1 VKNVVYK
8 FYITLT
14 CLTNDY
20 PYGMHGFTCADLD
33 LLCCGGCMIEIVID
47 GKYRIVEEGL
57 TLLEAAKVC
66 GVEIPSL
73 CGMNKS
79 NEKVPCDLCVVEV
92 ESGGTKRACELEV
105 YRGLNVVTQSE
116 QLSEHRR
123 KALNRIMTDH
133 YADCEAPCKT
143 ACPAGVDIQSYLYHI
158 AQNDHQKA
166 IEVIKRTLPMPL
178 SIGRVCPAFCES
190 ECRRSLVDEPIA
202 IRQLK
207 RHAADADLSAHEAY
221 VPEKKPSKGLNIA
234 VVGSG
239 PGGLTAGY
247 YLSNEGYD
255 VTVFESMP
263 KAGGWLR
270 YGIPEYRLPKD
281 ILDKEI
287 ELMCRNGMQVH
298 TNQKLGVD
306 FTLSQLSEEYDAVCL
321 AVGASQA
328 VEMHYTG
335 SDLEGCYLG
344 VDYLKDYVT
353 EQNYVTGHKVA
364 VIGGGNT
371 AIDCARTARRAGAD
385 TTLIYRRT
393 RDEMPAED
401 YEIVEAEHEGVKF
414 HFLTNPAENL
424 ADETGRVNA
433 IRLER
438 MALGEPDAS
447 GRRSPKPTGEF
458 FTEEFDTVIAAVSQ
472 KPDLSFLE
480 GEDLSIPLTRWNT
493 SDADEKTMHTGTGN
507 IFSIGDFRRGPATA
521 VEAVGDGRV
530 AAKAID
536 LFLNGD
542 MADMPKAAFN
552 SRKEK
557 KLSQVDPL
565 HFENIQKVAR
575 SIMPELTP
583 AQREQSFAEVE
594 LGFDNEE
601 AMKEVARCLECG
613 CQANTD
619 CALRDYSTE
628 YEAEQSFEFSLQ
640 IKSHQDWLDLRAKDL
655 RHKYEVDRS
664 SEFIEFDANRC
675 ISCGQCIQACR
686 DKAVHGVLNFVCD
699 KQGRPA
705 LRPDDRPHFG
715 SNKNG
720 LTLMG
725 DSNCVQCGACVQVC
739 PTGAMV
745 DSRDRSQG
753 RTEDLKAV
761 DTICTYCGVGCKLT
775 MFVDEATNTIRYVK
789 GGDSPVNQGMLCVKG
804 RFGFDFIGSEE
815 RLTTPLIRK
824 DGWLQP
830 ASWEEAIQLI
840 ASKFSGIKQDFGS
853 NALAG
858 FSSAKTTNE
867 DNYAFQKFVRRELGT
882 NNVDHCARLC
892 HASSVTGLEASLG
905 SGAMTNDIPSIKHSD
920 VIFIIGSD
928 TTSAHPIIASH
939 IKQAIRHHGARLIVA
954 DPKRVDMAEHAELY
968 MAHRPGTDVM
978 LLNGVMQQIIKN
990 GWYDQEYIEERV
1002 DGFDTLLQEVMS
1014 PAYNLDKVELVTG
1027 VKAEDIQAMAR
1038 MIGTADRT
1046 AVYYSMGITQHTTGH
1061 DNVRSIANLQ
1071 LLCGNI
1077 GIEGGGINPLR
1088 GQSNV
1093 QGACDMGALPN
1104 SFPGYQKVYN
1114 PIVRQKFAI
1123 EWNAPNLPSE
1133 QGLTLTEIID
1143 AACHRDVRGMYIM
1156 GENPVLSDPNQAHV
1170 IEGLEAL
1177 DFLVVQ
1183 DIFLTETAQYADVV
1197 LPSCSFAE
1205 KAGHFTNT
1213 ERRVQRVNPVVTAP
1227 GEAKEDWWIVQEIA
1241 NAMGSD
1247 WDYHCVS
1254 DITNEIAR
1262 VTPQYAGLRWD
1273 AITPNGVQWPSN
1285 KNNPAGTRIMHQTQ
1299 FTRGKGQMVGVPFRY
1314 AAELPDEEYPLVLT
1328 TGRVLEQFHTGTMT
1342 RKTKGLDNLAGPRAM
1357 VSVEDA
1363 EALGISNGQRLT
1375 VSTRRGSIEIDA
1387 FVTKRIQKGVVFIPF
1402 HFVESPVNRL
1412 TTTATDPHAKIPE
1425 FKVAAVK
1432 VEVSEKTTQTESLE
1446 DSYQHV

>member
-1 VKNVVYK
+1 
-8 FYITLT
+8 
-14 CLTNDY
+14 
-20 PYGMHGFTCADLD
+20 
-33 LLCCGGCMIEIVID
+33 MIEIVID

-353 EQNYVTGHKVA
+353 EQNYVTGQKVA

-424 ADETGRVNA
+424 ADETGRVSA

-601 AMKEVARCLECG
+601 AMKEAARCLECG

-619 CALRDYSTE
+619 CSLRDYSTE
-628 YEAEQSFEFSLQ
+628 YEAEQSFDFSLQ
-640 IKSHQDWLDLRAKDL
+640 IKSH
-655 RHKYEVDRS
+655 
-664 SEFIEFDANRC
+664 
-675 ISCGQCIQACR
+675 
-686 DKAVHGVLNFVCD
+686 
-699 KQGRPA
+699 
-705 LRPDDRPHFG
+705 
-715 SNKNG
+715 
-720 LTLMG
+720 
-725 DSNCVQCGACVQVC
+725 
-739 PTGAMV
+739 
-745 DSRDRSQG
+745 
-753 RTEDLKAV
+753 
-761 DTICTYCGVGCKLT
+761 
-775 MFVDEATNTIRYVK
+775 
-789 GGDSPVNQGMLCVKG
+789 
-804 RFGFDFIGSEE
+804 
-815 RLTTPLIRK
+815 
-824 DGWLQP
+824 
-830 ASWEEAIQLI
+830 
-840 ASKFSGIKQDFGS
+840 
-853 NALAG
+853 
-858 FSSAKTTNE
+858 
-867 DNYAFQKFVRRELGT
+867 
-882 NNVDHCARLC
+882 
-892 HASSVTGLEASLG
+892 
-905 SGAMTNDIPSIKHSD
+905 
-920 VIFIIGSD
+920 
-928 TTSAHPIIASH
+928 
-939 IKQAIRHHGARLIVA
+939 
-954 DPKRVDMAEHAELY
+954 
-968 MAHRPGTDVM
+968 
-978 LLNGVMQQIIKN
+978 
-990 GWYDQEYIEERV
+990 
-1002 DGFDTLLQEVMS
+1002 
-1014 PAYNLDKVELVTG
+1014 
-1027 VKAEDIQAMAR
+1027 
-1038 MIGTADRT
+1038 
-1046 AVYYSMGITQHTTGH
+1046 
-1061 DNVRSIANLQ
+1061 
-1071 LLCGNI
+1071 
-1077 GIEGGGINPLR
+1077 
-1088 GQSNV
+1088 
-1093 QGACDMGALPN
+1093 
-1104 SFPGYQKVYN
+1104 
-1114 PIVRQKFAI
+1114 
-1123 EWNAPNLPSE
+1123 
-1133 QGLTLTEIID
+1133 
-1143 AACHRDVRGMYIM
+1143 
-1156 GENPVLSDPNQAHV
+1156 
-1170 IEGLEAL
+1170 
-1177 DFLVVQ
+1177 
-1183 DIFLTETAQYADVV
+1183 
-1197 LPSCSFAE
+1197 
-1205 KAGHFTNT
+1205 
-1213 ERRVQRVNPVVTAP
+1213 
-1227 GEAKEDWWIVQEIA
+1227 
-1241 NAMGSD
+1241 
-1247 WDYHCVS
+1247 
-1254 DITNEIAR
+1254 
-1262 VTPQYAGLRWD
+1262 
-1273 AITPNGVQWPSN
+1273 
-1285 KNNPAGTRIMHQTQ
+1285 
-1299 FTRGKGQMVGVPFRY
+1299 
-1314 AAELPDEEYPLVLT
+1314 
-1328 TGRVLEQFHTGTMT
+1328 
-1342 RKTKGLDNLAGPRAM
+1342 
-1357 VSVEDA
+1357 
-1363 EALGISNGQRLT
+1363 
-1375 VSTRRGSIEIDA
+1375 
-1387 FVTKRIQKGVVFIPF
+1387 
-1402 HFVESPVNRL
+1402 
-1412 TTTATDPHAKIPE
+1412 
-1425 FKVAAVK
+1425 
-1432 VEVSEKTTQTESLE
+1432 
-1446 DSYQHV
+1446 

>member
-1 VKNVVYK
+1 
-8 FYITLT
+8 
-14 CLTNDY
+14 
-20 PYGMHGFTCADLD
+20 
-33 LLCCGGCMIEIVID
+33 MIEIVID

-123 KALNRIMTDH
+123 KALNHIMTDH

-353 EQNYVTGHKVA
+353 KQNYVTGQKVA

-557 KLSQVDPL
+557 KLSQVDPF

-583 AQREQSFAEVE
+583 TQREQSFAEVE

-601 AMKEVARCLECG
+601 AMKEAARCLECG

-628 YEAEQSFEFSLQ
+628 YEAEQSFDFSLQ

-720 LTLMG
+720 FTLMG

-1227 GEAKEDWWIVQEIA
+1227 GEAKEDWWIIQEIA

-1432 VEVSEKTTQTESLE
+1432 VEVSEKALLTEPATEAVHSI
-1446 DSYQHV
+1446 

>member
-1 VKNVVYK
+1 
-8 FYITLT
+8 
-14 CLTNDY
+14 
-20 PYGMHGFTCADLD
+20 
-33 LLCCGGCMIEIVID
+33 MIEIVID

-79 NEKVPCDLCVVEV
+79 NEKIPCDLCVVEV
-92 ESGGTKRACELEV
+92 ESGGTKRACDLKV

-158 AQNDHQKA
+158 SQNDHQKA

-207 RHAADADLSAHEAY
+207 RHAADADLAAHEAY
-221 VPEKKPSKGLNIA
+221 VPEKKPAKHRKIA

-287 ELMCRNGMQVH
+287 ELMCRNGMQVE
-298 TNQKLGVD
+298 TNKKLGVD
-306 FTLSQLSEEYDAVCL
+306 FTLSQLSEDYDTVCL

-328 VEMHYTG
+328 VEMNYPG
-335 SDLEGCYLG
+335 SDLDGCYLG

-353 EQNYVTGHKVA
+353 EQNYVTGRKVA

-414 HFLTNPAENL
+414 HFLTNPAENI
-424 ADETGRVNA
+424 ADENGRVKA

-438 MALGEPDAS
+438 MALGEPDSS

-458 FTEEFDTVIAAVSQ
+458 FTEAFDTVIAAVSQ

-480 GEDLSIPLTRWNT
+480 NDELSIPLTRWNT
-493 SDADEKTMHTGTGN
+493 SESDAQTMHTGTGN

-542 MADMPKAAFN
+542 MADMPKPAFN

-557 KLSQVDPL
+557 KLAQVDPL

-601 AMKEVARCLECG
+601 AMKEAARCLECG

-628 YEAEQSFEFSLQ
+628 YHAEQHFDVSVDVSSASV
-640 IKSHQDWLDLRAKDL
+640 IGHQDWLDLRAKDL

-686 DKAVHGVLNFVCD
+686 EQAVHGVLSFVSD
-699 KQGRPA
+699 KNGRPA
-705 LRPDDRPHFG
+705 LRPDDRPRF
-715 SNKNG
+715 
-720 LTLMG
+720 
-725 DSNCVQCGACVQVC
+725 
-739 PTGAMV
+739 
-745 DSRDRSQG
+745 RS
-753 RTEDLKAV
+753 
-761 DTICTYCGVGCKLT
+761 
-775 MFVDEATNTIRYVK
+775 DE
-789 GGDSPVNQGMLCVKG
+789 
-804 RFGFDFIGSEE
+804 
-815 RLTTPLIRK
+815 
-824 DGWLQP
+824 
-830 ASWEEAIQLI
+830 
-840 ASKFSGIKQDFGS
+840 
-853 NALAG
+853 
-858 FSSAKTTNE
+858 
-867 DNYAFQKFVRRELGT
+867 
-882 NNVDHCARLC
+882 
-892 HASSVTGLEASLG
+892 
-905 SGAMTNDIPSIKHSD
+905 
-920 VIFIIGSD
+920 
-928 TTSAHPIIASH
+928 
-939 IKQAIRHHGARLIVA
+939 
-954 DPKRVDMAEHAELY
+954 
-968 MAHRPGTDVM
+968 
-978 LLNGVMQQIIKN
+978 
-990 GWYDQEYIEERV
+990 
-1002 DGFDTLLQEVMS
+1002 
-1014 PAYNLDKVELVTG
+1014 
-1027 VKAEDIQAMAR
+1027 
-1038 MIGTADRT
+1038 
-1046 AVYYSMGITQHTTGH
+1046 
-1061 DNVRSIANLQ
+1061 
-1071 LLCGNI
+1071 
-1077 GIEGGGINPLR
+1077 
-1088 GQSNV
+1088 
-1093 QGACDMGALPN
+1093 
-1104 SFPGYQKVYN
+1104 
-1114 PIVRQKFAI
+1114 
-1123 EWNAPNLPSE
+1123 
-1133 QGLTLTEIID
+1133 
-1143 AACHRDVRGMYIM
+1143 
-1156 GENPVLSDPNQAHV
+1156 
-1170 IEGLEAL
+1170 
-1177 DFLVVQ
+1177 
-1183 DIFLTETAQYADVV
+1183 
-1197 LPSCSFAE
+1197 
-1205 KAGHFTNT
+1205 
-1213 ERRVQRVNPVVTAP
+1213 
-1227 GEAKEDWWIVQEIA
+1227 
-1241 NAMGSD
+1241 
-1247 WDYHCVS
+1247 
-1254 DITNEIAR
+1254 
-1262 VTPQYAGLRWD
+1262 
-1273 AITPNGVQWPSN
+1273 
-1285 KNNPAGTRIMHQTQ
+1285 
-1299 FTRGKGQMVGVPFRY
+1299 
-1314 AAELPDEEYPLVLT
+1314 
-1328 TGRVLEQFHTGTMT
+1328 
-1342 RKTKGLDNLAGPRAM
+1342 
-1357 VSVEDA
+1357 
-1363 EALGISNGQRLT
+1363 
-1375 VSTRRGSIEIDA
+1375 
-1387 FVTKRIQKGVVFIPF
+1387 
-1402 HFVESPVNRL
+1402 
-1412 TTTATDPHAKIPE
+1412 
-1425 FKVAAVK
+1425 
-1432 VEVSEKTTQTESLE
+1432 
-1446 DSYQHV
+1446 

>member
-1 VKNVVYK
+1 
-8 FYITLT
+8 
-14 CLTNDY
+14 
-20 PYGMHGFTCADLD
+20 
-33 LLCCGGCMIEIVID
+33 MIEIVID

-116 QLSEHRR
+116 QLSEHRK

-353 EQNYVTGHKVA
+353 EQNYVTGQKVA

-424 ADETGRVNA
+424 ADENGRVNA

-601 AMKEVARCLECG
+601 AMKEAARCLECG

-628 YEAEQSFEFSLQ
+628 YEAEQSFDFSLQ
-640 IKSHQDWLDLRAKDL
+640 VKSHQDWLDLRAKDL

-699 KQGRPA
+699 KRGRPA

-1227 GEAKEDWWIVQEIA
+1227 GEAKEDWWIIQEIA

-1262 VTPQYAGLRWD
+1262 VTPQYAGLRWE

-1432 VEVSEKTTQTESLE
+1432 VEVSEKARNEEPATEAV
-1446 DSYQHV
+1446 HPI

>member
-1 VKNVVYK
+1 
-8 FYITLT
+8 
-14 CLTNDY
+14 
-20 PYGMHGFTCADLD
+20 
-33 LLCCGGCMIEIVID
+33 MIEIVID

-221 VPEKKPSKGLNIA
+221 VPEKKSSKGLNIA
-234 VVGSG
+234 VVGGG

-287 ELMCRNGMQVH
+287 ELMCRNGMQVR

-353 EQNYVTGHKVA
+353 EQNYVTGQKVA

-601 AMKEVARCLECG
+601 AMKEAARCLECG

-628 YEAEQSFEFSLQ
+628 YEAEQSFDFSFQ
-640 IKSHQDWLDLRAKDL
+640 IKSHQDWLDFRAKDL

-830 ASWEEAIQLI
+830 ASWEEAIKLI

-1002 DGFDTLLQEVMS
+1002 DGFDTLLREVMS

-1104 SFPGYQKVYN
+1104 CYPGYQKVYN

-1133 QGLTLTEIID
+1133 HGLTLTEIID

-1197 LPSCSFAE
+1197 LSSCSFAE

-1227 GEAKEDWWIVQEIA
+1227 GEAKEDWWIIQEIA

-1247 WDYHCVS
+1247 WDYRCVS

-1262 VTPQYAGLRWD
+1262 VTPQYAGLRWE

-1375 VSTRRGSIEIDA
+1375 VSTRRGSIEINA

-1432 VEVSEKTTQTESLE
+1432 VEVSEKALLTEPATEAVHSI
-1446 DSYQHV
+1446 

>member
-1 VKNVVYK
+1 
-8 FYITLT
+8 
-14 CLTNDY
+14 
-20 PYGMHGFTCADLD
+20 
-33 LLCCGGCMIEIVID
+33 MIEIVID

-353 EQNYVTGHKVA
+353 EHNYVTGQKVA

-601 AMKEVARCLECG
+601 AMKEAARCLECG

-628 YEAEQSFEFSLQ
+628 YEAEQSFDFSLQ

-675 ISCGQCIQACR
+675 ISCGQCIQVCR

-830 ASWEEAIQLI
+830 ASWEEAIQLV

-905 SGAMTNDIPSIKHSD
+905 SGAMTNDIPSIKYSD

-1227 GEAKEDWWIVQEIA
+1227 GEAKEDWWIIQEIA

-1432 VEVSEKTTQTESLE
+1432 VEVSEKALLTEPAAEAVHSI
-1446 DSYQHV
+1446 

>member
-1 VKNVVYK
+1 
-8 FYITLT
+8 
-14 CLTNDY
+14 
-20 PYGMHGFTCADLD
+20 
-33 LLCCGGCMIEIVID
+33 MIEIVID

-79 NEKVPCDLCVVEV
+79 NEKIPCDLCVVEV
-92 ESGGTKRACELEV
+92 ESGGTKRACDLKV

-158 AQNDHQKA
+158 SQNDHQKA

-207 RHAADADLSAHEAY
+207 RHAADADLAAHEAY
-221 VPEKKPSKGLNIA
+221 VPEKKPAKHRKIA

-287 ELMCRNGMQVH
+287 ELMCRNGMQVE
-298 TNQKLGVD
+298 TNKKLGVD
-306 FTLSQLSEEYDAVCL
+306 FTLSQLSEDYDAVCL

-328 VEMHYTG
+328 VEMNYPG
-335 SDLEGCYLG
+335 SDLDGCYLG

-353 EQNYVTGHKVA
+353 EQNYVTGKKVA

-414 HFLTNPAENL
+414 HFLTNPAENI
-424 ADETGRVNA
+424 ADENGRVKE

-458 FTEEFDTVIAAVSQ
+458 FTEAFDTVIAAVSQ

-480 GEDLSIPLTRWNT
+480 NDELSIPLTRWNT
-493 SDADEKTMHTGTGN
+493 SESDSQTMHTGTGN

-542 MADMPKAAFN
+542 MADMPKPAFN

-557 KLSQVDPL
+557 KLAQVDPL

-601 AMKEVARCLECG
+601 AMKEAARCLECG

-628 YEAEQSFEFSLQ
+628 YHAEQHFDVSVDVSSASV
-640 IKSHQDWLDLRAKDL
+640 IGHQDWLDLRAKDL

-675 ISCGQCIQACR
+675 IS
-686 DKAVHGVLNFVCD
+686 
-699 KQGRPA
+699 
-705 LRPDDRPHFG
+705 
-715 SNKNG
+715 
-720 LTLMG
+720 
-725 DSNCVQCGACVQVC
+725 
-739 PTGAMV
+739 
-745 DSRDRSQG
+745 
-753 RTEDLKAV
+753 
-761 DTICTYCGVGCKLT
+761 
-775 MFVDEATNTIRYVK
+775 
-789 GGDSPVNQGMLCVKG
+789 
-804 RFGFDFIGSEE
+804 
-815 RLTTPLIRK
+815 
-824 DGWLQP
+824 
-830 ASWEEAIQLI
+830 
-840 ASKFSGIKQDFGS
+840 
-853 NALAG
+853 
-858 FSSAKTTNE
+858 
-867 DNYAFQKFVRRELGT
+867 
-882 NNVDHCARLC
+882 
-892 HASSVTGLEASLG
+892 
-905 SGAMTNDIPSIKHSD
+905 
-920 VIFIIGSD
+920 
-928 TTSAHPIIASH
+928 
-939 IKQAIRHHGARLIVA
+939 
-954 DPKRVDMAEHAELY
+954 
-968 MAHRPGTDVM
+968 
-978 LLNGVMQQIIKN
+978 
-990 GWYDQEYIEERV
+990 
-1002 DGFDTLLQEVMS
+1002 
-1014 PAYNLDKVELVTG
+1014 
-1027 VKAEDIQAMAR
+1027 
-1038 MIGTADRT
+1038 
-1046 AVYYSMGITQHTTGH
+1046 
-1061 DNVRSIANLQ
+1061 
-1071 LLCGNI
+1071 
-1077 GIEGGGINPLR
+1077 
-1088 GQSNV
+1088 
-1093 QGACDMGALPN
+1093 
-1104 SFPGYQKVYN
+1104 
-1114 PIVRQKFAI
+1114 
-1123 EWNAPNLPSE
+1123 
-1133 QGLTLTEIID
+1133 
-1143 AACHRDVRGMYIM
+1143 
-1156 GENPVLSDPNQAHV
+1156 
-1170 IEGLEAL
+1170 
-1177 DFLVVQ
+1177 
-1183 DIFLTETAQYADVV
+1183 
-1197 LPSCSFAE
+1197 
-1205 KAGHFTNT
+1205 
-1213 ERRVQRVNPVVTAP
+1213 
-1227 GEAKEDWWIVQEIA
+1227 
-1241 NAMGSD
+1241 
-1247 WDYHCVS
+1247 
-1254 DITNEIAR
+1254 
-1262 VTPQYAGLRWD
+1262 
-1273 AITPNGVQWPSN
+1273 
-1285 KNNPAGTRIMHQTQ
+1285 
-1299 FTRGKGQMVGVPFRY
+1299 
-1314 AAELPDEEYPLVLT
+1314 
-1328 TGRVLEQFHTGTMT
+1328 
-1342 RKTKGLDNLAGPRAM
+1342 
-1357 VSVEDA
+1357 
-1363 EALGISNGQRLT
+1363 
-1375 VSTRRGSIEIDA
+1375 
-1387 FVTKRIQKGVVFIPF
+1387 
-1402 HFVESPVNRL
+1402 
-1412 TTTATDPHAKIPE
+1412 
-1425 FKVAAVK
+1425 
-1432 VEVSEKTTQTESLE
+1432 
-1446 DSYQHV
+1446 

>member
-1 VKNVVYK
+1 
-8 FYITLT
+8 
-14 CLTNDY
+14 
-20 PYGMHGFTCADLD
+20 
-33 LLCCGGCMIEIVID
+33 MIEIVID

-116 QLSEHRR
+116 QLSEYRR

-178 SIGRVCPAFCES
+178 PIGRVCPAFCES

-221 VPEKKPSKGLNIA
+221 VPEKKSSKGLNIA

-287 ELMCRNGMQVH
+287 ELMCRNGMQVR

-306 FTLSQLSEEYDAVCL
+306 FTLSQLSGEYDAVCL

-353 EQNYVTGHKVA
+353 EQNYVTGQKVA

-424 ADETGRVNA
+424 ADETGRVSA

-438 MALGEPDAS
+438 MALGDPDAS

-601 AMKEVARCLECG
+601 AMKEAARCLECG

-628 YEAEQSFEFSLQ
+628 YEAEQSFDFSLQ

-830 ASWEEAIQLI
+830 ASWEEAIQLV

-1227 GEAKEDWWIVQEIA
+1227 GEAKEDWWIIQEIA

-1262 VTPQYAGLRWD
+1262 VTPQYAGLRWE

-1363 EALGISNGQRLT
+1363 EALGISNGQRLK

-1432 VEVSEKTTQTESLE
+1432 VEVSEKVLHTEPATE
-1446 DSYQHV
+1446 AVHTI

>member
-1 VKNVVYK
+1 
-8 FYITLT
+8 
-14 CLTNDY
+14 
-20 PYGMHGFTCADLD
+20 
-33 LLCCGGCMIEIVID
+33 MIEIVID

-298 TNQKLGVD
+298 THQKLGVD

-353 EQNYVTGHKVA
+353 EQNYVTGQKVA

-601 AMKEVARCLECG
+601 AMKEAARCLECG

-628 YEAEQSFEFSLQ
+628 YEAEQSFDFSLQ

-840 ASKFSGIKQDFGS
+840 ANKFSGIKQDFGS

-954 DPKRVDMAEHAELY
+954 DPKRVDMVEHAELY

-1183 DIFLTETAQYADVV
+1183 DIFLTETAQYAHVV

-1227 GEAKEDWWIVQEIA
+1227 GEAKEDWWIIQEIA

-1285 KNNPAGTRIMHQTQ
+1285 KNNP
-1299 FTRGKGQMVGVPFRY
+1299 
-1314 AAELPDEEYPLVLT
+1314 
-1328 TGRVLEQFHTGTMT
+1328 
-1342 RKTKGLDNLAGPRAM
+1342 
-1357 VSVEDA
+1357 
-1363 EALGISNGQRLT
+1363 
-1375 VSTRRGSIEIDA
+1375 
-1387 FVTKRIQKGVVFIPF
+1387 
-1402 HFVESPVNRL
+1402 
-1412 TTTATDPHAKIPE
+1412 
-1425 FKVAAVK
+1425 
-1432 VEVSEKTTQTESLE
+1432 
-1446 DSYQHV
+1446 